1 MISLGIES
9 KVKPISEVLSK
20 IPLQVWNEIVKKEP
34 EWIYMYKFLGKYGFG
49 RFAVLMTVAGLNDYQ
64 LKGRA
69 EVAYWPPLSALLE
82 KKEVPRSPLELMY
95 ILREFYSKERFSN
108 RKIERLKKFLIS
120 SLAQDLWTSKPEDV
134 ARDFV
139 NIWYRL
145 ADTMRQDINAKT
157 ITFAMKC
164 LGISLLMV
172 GETDFSFEEIP
183 IPVDYRVREFTERL
197 GVAVWNDDDIRYFWT
212 SVLEELRKNVDV
224 NMIHLDSLVWQ
235 IGVLDR
241 VGIVR
246 YFSELGVEDVGR
258 ELAEVLRWVRLCVV
272 PCGGLKI

>member
-1 MISLGIES
+1 MISLETYKINS
-9 KVKPISEVLSK
+9 ISEILSK
-20 IPLQVWNEIVKKEP
+20 IPSKVWNEIVKREP
-34 EWIYMYKFLGKYGFG
+34 EWIYMHKFLGRYGFG

-64 LKGRA
+64 LKGKA

-82 KKEVPRSPLELMY
+82 RKGVPNSPLELMY
-95 ILREFYSKERFSN
+95 ILGEFYSRERFSN
-108 RKIERLKKFLIS
+108 TKIRRLEKFLLS
-120 SLAQDLWTSKPEDV
+120 SLAQDLWTSEPEDV

-145 ADTMRQDINAKT
+145 ADTMGQDRNAKT

-172 GETDFSFEEIP
+172 GETDFSFEKIP
-183 IPVDYRVREFTERL
+183 IPVDYRVKTFTERL
-197 GVAVWNDDDIRYFWT
+197 GVAVWDDDDIRYFWS

-235 IGVLDR
+235 IGTLDR

-258 ELAEVLRWVRLCVV
+258 ELAEVLRW
-272 PCGGLKI
+272 